1 MSGQS
6 AHNKTECDIAWYIT
20 FKVDIYHI
28 DIYLIPTGIYHWMV
42 YTKTPNHMV
51 YTMVYIKKRSDIQ
64 WYITH
69 CISHGISHSV
79 LTCCWDVVYHGF
91 LYIYH
96 GIYHVFCIYHGI
108 YHGIWR
114 FDLLLG
120 CGTSRFFMVYIDF
133 SRDILGR
140 PWVYTCIYRSISQ
153 CHITKVC
160 YTSAKVW
167 YVRWPFVI

>member
-1 MSGQS
+1 MYTILIYTLYQLVY
-6 AHNKTECDIAWYIT
+6 TIEWDIPKRQITWYIPWYIS
-20 FKVDIYHI
+20 KKGVIYSGISHI
-28 DIYLIPTGIYHWMV
+28 AY
-42 YTKTPNHMV
+42 HMV
-51 YTMVYIKKRSDIQ
+51 YHIAFWPVVGM
-64 WYITH
+64 WHIT
-69 CISHGISHSV
+69 V
-79 LTCCWDVVYHGF
+79 FFD
-91 LYIYH
+91 IYH